1 MIINQVFRLL
11 DDVEKNKTGIE
22 MFEMYIHSVMMVFYC
37 DTKNQNDS
45 LRNERNRKY
54 IFILISIIYFQH
66 GQ

>member
-11 DDVEKNKTGIE
+11 DDVEKNKTGTE

-45 LRNERNRKY
+45 LRNERSKKY
-54 IFILISIIYFQH
+54 TIFL
-66 GQ
+66 

>member
-11 DDVEKNKTGIE
+11 DDVEKTKTGIE

-45 LRNERNRKY
+45 LRKK
-54 IFILISIIYFQH
+54 
-66 GQ
+66 

>member
-45 LRNERNRKY
+45 LRKK
-54 IFILISIIYFQH
+54 
-66 GQ
+66 